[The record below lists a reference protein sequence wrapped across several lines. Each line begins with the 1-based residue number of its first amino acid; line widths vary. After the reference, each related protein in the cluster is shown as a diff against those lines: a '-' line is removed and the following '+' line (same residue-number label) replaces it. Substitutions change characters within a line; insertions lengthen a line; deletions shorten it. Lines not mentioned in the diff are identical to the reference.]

1 MASPTDLRGARIV
14 DDASASSES
23 PLRDDTAEFI
33 RELRARAEDGGSDEI
48 SKTTA
53 SAFDFALPA
62 TVTRAP
68 GRLDFM
74 GGIADY
80 SGSLVLQM
88 PIAEACHVAAQ
99 TRAAPRGRATLT
111 VVSPIL
117 PGSSTDAND
126 RAETFTCAMDDLLS
140 LTYDA
145 AREWFARDPKT
156 RWAAYVAGTALV
168 LAKEK
173 GARFQGQSVSMFV
186 RSAVP
191 EGKGVSSSA
200 ACEVA
205 SMRALAVL
213 ANVPFDGDEGGAEL
227 AALCQLCENAVA
239 GAPCGIMDQ
248 MTASLGRESRLL
260 ALLCSNNAVLGH
272 VRIPRG
278 CKLWGID
285 SGVRHS
291 NDGESDYGRVRCAA
305 FMFREHLKQT
315 WPEKGIDHL
324 ATSVDPRWLEV
335 MSLNGALPK
344 RLSGE
349 NFLVMYPEGHG
360 DDVTSIDER
369 VTYDVAVC
377 GSHPMM
383 EHRRVTLIRDWLAEV
398 ADDDAISE
406 LVATQ
411 VGNYM
416 YQSHESYGACGLGSD
431 ATDKLV
437 RLLEERGRDRGVFGA
452 KITGGGSGGVVCA
465 LTADTDDAER
475 AVAEVCDEYGG
486 KPAVFVGSSP
496 GAVSFGH
503 LSVVIKP
510 SD

>member
-33 RELRARAEDGGSDEI
+33 RELRARAEDGGSANEI

-99 TRAAPRGRATLT
+99 TRAAPRGRATFT
-111 VVSPIL
+111 VVSPI
-117 PGSSTDAND
+117 PGSRDGSHD

-145 AREWFARDPKT
+145 AREWFARDQKS

-173 GARFQGQSVSMFV
+173 GARFDDRSVAMFV
-186 RSAVP
+186 RSSVP

-200 ACEVA
+200 AVEVA

-239 GAPCGIMDQ
+239 GAPCGVMDQ

-272 VRIPRG
+272 VRMPRG
-278 CKLWGID
+278 CRLWGID

-305 FMFREHLKQT
+305 FMFREHLRRT
-315 WPEKGIDHL
+315 WPEKKIAHL
-324 ATSVDPRWLEV
+324 AASPDPRWLEV
-335 MSLNGALPK
+335 MLLNGALPR

-349 NFLVMYPEGHG
+349 NFLAMYPEGHG
-360 DDVTSIDER
+360 DDVTSIDPR
-369 VTYDVAVC
+369 VTYDVATC
-377 GSHPMM
+377 GSHPVM
-383 EHRRVTLIRDWLAEV
+383 EHKRVTLIRDWLEEV
-398 ADDDAISE
+398 ADDEAVSE
-406 LVATQ
+406 LVMTQ
-411 VGNYM
+411 VGDYM

-431 ATDKLV
+431 ATDALV
-437 RLLEERGRDRGVFGA
+437 RLCRERGRDRGVFGA
-452 KITGGGSGGVVCA
+452 KITGGGKGGVACV
-465 LTADTDDAER
+465 LTADTDDAAS
-475 AVAEVCDEYGG
+475 AVAEVCEEYGG

-496 GAVSFGH
+496 GAVAFGH
-503 LSVVIKP
+503 LSVLIEP

>member
-53 SAFDFALPA
+53 SAFDFALPV

-111 VVSPIL
+111 VVSPI
-117 PGSSTDAND
+117 PGSRDAND

-145 AREWFARDPKT
+145 AREWFARDQKT

-173 GARFQGQSVSMFV
+173 GARFQGRSVAMFL
-186 RSAVP
+186 RSSVP

-200 ACEVA
+200 AVEVA

-213 ANVPFDGDEGGAEL
+213 ANVTFDGVEGGAEL
-227 AALCQLCENAVA
+227 AELCQLCENAVA
-239 GAPCGIMDQ
+239 GAPCGVMDQ

-260 ALLCSNNAVLGH
+260 ALLCSNNTVLGH
-272 VRIPRG
+272 VRMPRG

-305 FMFREHLKQT
+305 FMFREHLKRT
-315 WPEKGIDHL
+315 WPEKGIAHL
-324 ATSVDPRWLEV
+324 AELDPRWLEV
-335 MSLNGALPK
+335 MLVNGALPR

-360 DDVTSIDER
+360 DDVTSIDRR
-369 VTYDVAVC
+369 VTYDVATC
-377 GSHPMM
+377 GSHPVM
-383 EHRRVTLIRDWLAEV
+383 EHRRVALIRDWLAEV
-398 ADDDAISE
+398 ADDEAISE
-406 LVATQ
+406 LVMTQ

-416 YQSHESYGACGLGSD
+416 YRSHESYGACGLGSD

-437 RLLEERGRDRGVFGA
+437 RLCEKRGRDGGVFGA
-452 KITGGGSGGVVCA
+452 KITGGGSGGVACV

-475 AVAEVCDEYGG
+475 AVGEVCEEYGG

-496 GAVSFGH
+496 GAVAFGH
-503 LSVVIKP
+503 LSVVIDP